1 MLQVTKRLQEGI
13 SLVNATDI
21 NKVNG
26 LLSRVCASL
35 CSGHSQVFSEEE
47 EQKLSAS
54 LGLPVEKTKQLIY
67 TNIHIIQQAAHG
79 MVRPAFLGEQLQAC
93 EMTSDKAS
101 IFVEHWTT
109 NAKQI
114 VETLRQRSLSAKQL
128 ADISWDL
135 HLKTA
140 SSGCA
145 RQTHPI
151 AHLQLSLSCKEPSS
165 TKMGP
170 MESLVMQFDQDQ
182 LYQLYDQMEQIQANL
197 DALR

>member
-35 CSGHSQVFSEEE
+35 CSGHS
-47 EQKLSAS
+47 
-54 LGLPVEKTKQLIY
+54 
-67 TNIHIIQQAAHG
+67 QAAHG

-151 AHLQLSLSCKEPSS
+151 AHLQLSLSSCKEPSS